1 VQTRHP
7 TTVLAGRYALEE
19 ELGRSAT
26 GMVWRARDRLLG
38 RTVAVKIIHPSLGD
52 DPAFCD
58 RLAGE
63 TRRVASLTAPGV
75 ARLLDSGEEEGVP
88 FLVREHVDG
97 ESVRSLLDRTGPR
110 PAGEAVR
117 ITVGALDALAP
128 AHDAG
133 VLHLHLEPDD
143 VLVAPDGTVRVT
155 DLGIGP
161 AVTRTRTPAEAARL
175 LGGDALAPEQVGE
188 GHEEVDGR
196 ADVFAIGALLFELLA
211 GEAPAG
217 RRSVRGVR
225 ADVPRAL
232 DRVVSRALDPERDE
246 RFDDLRSFAAALRA
260 SDVAD
265 VVAAPRRGWMR
276 TWLGVPIAVGVL
288 AVTAI
293 AAGLWLGD
301 LEVGGPLGIRPAQ
314 DPAVARTPVRTT
326 RELGPVGVEVADP
339 FGDRSENAS
348 TAPLAIDGDPETAW
362 RSEGYRYPDGGLNKP
377 GVGLVFDLGETR
389 RLSGFR
395 LLTSLPG
402 FTFHLAAGDT
412 PEDLIPEIGEPLTA
426 TEVTDGSLSGSAR
439 YVLVWITTVVPSGDG
454 NRAEVAEFAVTVV
467 DGD

>member
-1 VQTRHP
+1 
-7 TTVLAGRYALEE
+7 
-19 ELGRSAT
+19 
-26 GMVWRARDRLLG
+26 MVWRAEDRLLG

-58 RLAGE
+58 RLARE
-63 TRRVASLTAPGV
+63 TRRVASLSAPGV
-75 ARLLDSGEEEGVP
+75 ARLLDSGEEDGVP

-97 ESVRSLLDRTGPR
+97 ESVRSLLERSGPR
-110 PAGEAVR
+110 PPGEAVR
-117 ITVGALDALAP
+117 ITVGALEALAP

-161 AVTRTRTPAEAARL
+161 AVTRTRPPAEVARL
-175 LGGDALAPEQVGE
+175 LGGDSLAPEQTGE
-188 GHEEVDGR
+188 GREEVDGR
-196 ADVFAIGALLFELLA
+196 ADVFATGALLFELLT
-211 GEAPAG
+211 GEPPAG
-217 RRSVRGVR
+217 RRSIRDVR

-232 DRVVSRALDPERDE
+232 DRAVARTLDPDPGE
-246 RFDDLRSFAAALRA
+246 RFEDLRAFAAALRA
-260 SDVAD
+260 NDVAET
-265 VVAAPRRGWMR
+265 VAVARRGWMR
-276 TWLGVPIAVGVL
+276 TWLGVPIVVGVL
-288 AVTAI
+288 AVAAI

-314 DPAVARTPVRTT
+314 DPTVTRAPVRPT
-326 RELGPVGVEVADP
+326 RELRPVGVEVTDP

-377 GVGLVFDLGETR
+377 GVGLVFDLGDTR
-389 RLSGFR
+389 RLSRFR

-402 FTFHLAAGDT
+402 FTFHLAAGDD
-412 PEDLIPEIGEPLTA
+412 PDVLISEIGEPLIA
-426 TEVTDGSLSGSAR
+426 TEVTEGPLSGSAR
-439 YVLVWITTVVPSGDG
+439 YVLVWITSVVPSGDG
-454 NRAEVAEFAVTVV
+454 NRAEVAELAVAVA